1 MTYPGTLLRKEKL
14 FAKKELGQNFLA
26 DPKTAEMIV
35 NRSQISKNDT
45 VLEIGAGLGALTVH
59 AAKKAS
65 KIYAVEK
72 DKRLIKIL
80 TDELESAGIV
90 NVELINQDIF
100 KVDTKM
106 LGSGRK
112 LIVLGNLPYNIS
124 SQVLFKLVKE
134 RNNIEK
140 AVLMFQKELAERIQA
155 SCGGRDYGRLS
166 VVMQYCSKVKN
177 IADIGG
183 HLFFPKPE
191 VESRVIE
198 LSFFKTT
205 CFSGEKEEFFF
216 KVIKAA
222 FSKRRKTLRNSLAG
236 NELDIEPKTAA
247 QILEKTGIDPVRRA
261 ETLDVNE
268 FINLTKTLWSKYRE
282 G

>member
-35 NRSQISKNDT
+35 NRSKISKNDT

-59 AAKKAS
+59 AAKKAA

-80 TDELESAGIV
+80 TDELESVGIV

-100 KVDTKM
+100 KVDTKE
-106 LGSGRK
+106 LGFGRK

-134 RNNIEK
+134 RNNIKK
-140 AVLMFQKELAERIQA
+140 AILMFQKELAQRIQA

-166 VVMQYCSKVKN
+166 VVMQYCSKIKN

-198 LSFFKTT
+198 LSFFETT
-205 CFSGEKEEFFF
+205 CFSGEKEDFFF

-236 NELDIEPKTAA
+236 NELDIDSKTAA
-247 QILEKTGIDPVRRA
+247 QILKQTGIDPVRRA

-268 FINLTKTLWSKYRE
+268 FIDLTRTLWSK
-282 G
+282 

>member
-26 DPKTAEMIV
+26 DPKAAEMIV
-35 NRSQISKNDT
+35 NRSKISKNDI

-59 AAKKAS
+59 AAKKAA
-65 KIYAVEK
+65 KLYAVEK

-80 TDELESAGIV
+80 TDELESVGID
-90 NVELINQDIF
+90 NVDLINQDIF
-100 KVDTKM
+100 KVDTKNI
-106 LGSGRK
+106 GFGRK

-134 RNNIEK
+134 RNNIKK
-140 AVLMFQKELAERIQA
+140 AILMFQKELAQRIQA

-166 VVMQYCSKVKN
+166 VVMQYCSKIKN

-198 LSFFKTT
+198 LSFFETT
-205 CFSGEKEEFFF
+205 CFSGEKEDFFF

-236 NELDIEPKTAA
+236 NELDINPKTAE
-247 QILEKTGIDPVRRA
+247 QILERTGIDPVRRA
-261 ETLDVNE
+261 ETLNVNE
-268 FINLTKTLWSKYRE
+268 FINLTQTLWVK
-282 G
+282 

>member
-1 MTYPGTLLRKEKL
+1 MTYPGTLLRKERL

-35 NRSQISKNDT
+35 NRSKISKNDT

-59 AAKKAS
+59 AAKKAA
-65 KIYAVEK
+65 KLYAVEK

-80 TDELESAGIV
+80 TNELESAGID
-90 NVELINQDIF
+90 NVDLINQDIF
-100 KVDTKM
+100 KVDTKNI
-106 LGSGRK
+106 GFGRK

-198 LSFFKTT
+198 LSFFEAT
-205 CFSGEKEEFFF
+205 CFSGEKEDFFF

-236 NELDIEPKTAA
+236 NELDINPKTAA

>member
-35 NRSQISKNDT
+35 NRSKISGENT

-59 AAKKAS
+59 AAKKAA
-65 KIYAVEK
+65 KVYAVEK

-80 TDELESAGIV
+80 SDELEPLGID

-100 KVDTKM
+100 KVDIKR
-106 LGSGRK
+106 LGSGKK

-134 RNNIEK
+134 RECIEK

-198 LSFFKTT
+198 LSFFKAT
-205 CFSGEKEEFFF
+205 CFSKEKEDFFF

-222 FSKRRKTLRNSLAG
+222 FSKRRKTLRNSLSG
-236 NELDIEPKTAA
+236 NELDINPQTAA
-247 QILEKTGIDPVRRA
+247 QILEETGIDPVRRA

-268 FINLTKTLWSKYRE
+268 FINLTKTLWSKYRKD
-282 G
+282 